1 MNWFWLQCMFLDF
14 LSLEESFF
22 DALLLLYLFCVTQF
36 NVKFKNVGL
45 TFNIF
50 FFASYEVGCQIP
62 ADMRVVEMLGSQLR
76 VDQAILTG

>member
-50 FFASYEVGCQIP
+50 FFCF
-62 ADMRVVEMLGSQLR
+62 L
-76 VDQAILTG
+76 

>member
-50 FFASYEVGCQIP
+50 FLLLMKLAVKFLLICEWWRCS
-62 ADMRVVEMLGSQLR
+62 VVNC
-76 VDQAILTG
+76 VLTKQF